1 MSYELSKEEKSNIIN
16 QHLKNLEYNKYTL
29 RISLLEMNAGV
40 VVKKEAVQDIEDQ
53 IISIGSKQKALL
65 KELDSLEETNNG

>member
-29 RISLLEMNAGV
+29 RISLLEMNSGFI
-40 VVKKEAVQDIEDQ
+40 VKKESIQDIEDQ
-53 IISIGSKQKALL
+53 ILSINSKQKALL
-65 KELDSLEETNNG
+65 KELNSLEEKDNG